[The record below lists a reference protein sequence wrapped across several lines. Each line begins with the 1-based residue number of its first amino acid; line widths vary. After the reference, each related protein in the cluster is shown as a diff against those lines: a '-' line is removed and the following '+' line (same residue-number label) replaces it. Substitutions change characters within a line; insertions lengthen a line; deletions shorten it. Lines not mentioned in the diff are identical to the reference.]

1 MISPR
6 RPRTTTAA
14 HRLFSRLQ
22 NLMEGSLFR
31 YARQIDW
38 FHGRG
43 YRQFEAILSRA
54 SHRSEYDNIT
64 TPGRLFEAWN
74 QAGKPLAICNCA
86 ATARWYPGIPAF
98 GNTIGSR
105 RADVWAFGAA
115 THAPIFDRKPSLA
128 PKPVVYLEDD

>member
-1 MISPR
+1 
-6 RPRTTTAA
+6 
-14 HRLFSRLQ
+14 
-22 NLMEGSLFR
+22 MEGSLFR

-86 ATARWYPGIPAF
+86 ATARWYPGIQRSEIPSALEELTF
-98 GNTIGSR
+98 G
-105 RADVWAFGAA
+105 
-115 THAPIFDRKPSLA
+115 HLA
-128 PKPVVYLEDD
+128 RLRTLQFLTGNLHSHSNQ